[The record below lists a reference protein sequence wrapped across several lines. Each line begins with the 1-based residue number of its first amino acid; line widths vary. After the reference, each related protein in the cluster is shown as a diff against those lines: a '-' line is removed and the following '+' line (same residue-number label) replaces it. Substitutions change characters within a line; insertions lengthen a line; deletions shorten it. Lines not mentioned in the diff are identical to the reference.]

1 MSVLK
6 VFTADAAK
14 LILAPELGGGIARL
28 DVDNKPVLRPWSG
41 DKHNL
46 FSLAHNV
53 LVPFSN
59 RISCGGFN
67 WNGVNYSLEPNLD
80 DEIFPIHGDAFQK
93 VWDIADSDN
102 GISMTLSN
110 GSFGPWRY
118 SAEQLFEL
126 TPNSLKIT
134 LIVKNNS
141 ELIYG

>member
-6 VFTADAAK
+6 VITAGAAQ

-28 DVDNKPVLRPWSG
+28 DVENKPVLRPWSG
-41 DKHNL
+41 DERNL
-46 FSLAHNV
+46 FSLAHNI

-67 WNGVNYSLEPNLD
+67 WNGVNYFLKPNLD
-80 DEIFPIHGDAFQK
+80 DEIFPIHGDGFQK
-93 VWDIADSDN
+93 VWDIVDSDN

-118 SAEQLFEL
+118 SAEQLFNL
-126 TPNSLKIT
+126 TPKSLTIT
-134 LIVKNNS
+134 LIIKNNS
-141 ELIYG
+141 GLI